1 MVGSTARRVDVASR
15 SVTVT
20 LSEVT
25 PDLRPRVLQLA
36 PLPEQERFS
45 GAARDT
51 LIAAEMTPGRT
62 GVVALVDGEPFGFL
76 MLDVGPDVR
85 VYAPGD
91 GVVGVR
97 GVYVDAAH
105 QGRGLGTAMLRALP
119 PFARERHPGATRL
132 ALTVNVSNPRAVRTY
147 LRAGFVDTGRLY
159 HGGRLGPQHVLE
171 LAL

>member
-1 MVGSTARRVDVASR
+1 
-15 SVTVT
+15 VTVT

-25 PDLRPRVLQLA
+25 PALRAHVMALA
-36 PLPEQERFS
+36 PLPEQEPFS

-51 LIAAEMTPGRT
+51 LPAAELTPGRV
-62 GVVALVDGEPFGFL
+62 GVVALADGVPFGFL
-76 MLDVGPDVR
+76 MLDVGPEVR

-97 GVYVDAAH
+97 GVYVDAAS
-105 QGRGLGTAMLRALP
+105 QGRGLGTEMLRALP
-119 PFARERHPGATRL
+119 PFARERYPDATHL
-132 ALTVNVSNPRAVRTY
+132 ALTVNTSNPRAIRVY
-147 LRAGFVDTGRLY
+147 LRSGFTDTGRFY

>member
-1 MVGSTARRVDVASR
+1 
-15 SVTVT
+15 VTVT

-25 PDLRPRVLQLA
+25 PALRPLVLALA
-36 PLPEQERFS
+36 PLPEQEAFS
-45 GAARDT
+45 GVARDT
-51 LIAAEMTPGRT
+51 LPAAELAPGRV
-62 GVVALVDGEPFGFL
+62 GVVALDDGVPFGFL
-76 MLDVGPDVR
+76 MLDVGPEVR

-97 GVYVDAAH
+97 GVYVDGAS
-105 QGRGLGTAMLRALP
+105 QGRGLGTQMLLALP
-119 PFARERHPGATRL
+119 AFTRERYPDATSL
-132 ALTVNVSNPRAVRTY
+132 ALTVNTSNPRAIRVY

>member
-1 MVGSTARRVDVASR
+1 MRRVASP

-25 PDLRPRVLQLA
+25 ADLRPRVLALA
-36 PLPEQERFS
+36 PLPEQEPFS

-51 LIAAEMTPGRT
+51 LPAAEATPGRD
-62 GVVALVDGEPFGFL
+62 GVVALLDGEPFGFL
-76 MLDVGPDVR
+76 MLDVGPEVR

-105 QGRGLGTAMLRALP
+105 QGRGLGTAMLEALP
-119 PFARERHPGATRL
+119 DFARARHPGARSL
-132 ALTVNVSNPRAVRTY
+132 ALTVNVSNTRAIRAY
-147 LRAGFVDTGRLY
+147 LKAGFVDTGRLY